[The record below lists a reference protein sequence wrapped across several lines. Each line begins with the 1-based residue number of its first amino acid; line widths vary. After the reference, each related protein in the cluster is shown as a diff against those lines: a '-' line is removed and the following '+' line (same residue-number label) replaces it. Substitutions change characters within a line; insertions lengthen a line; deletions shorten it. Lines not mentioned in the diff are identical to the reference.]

1 MIILAKAFVLFVYLY
16 LVADKLL
23 SLILNILALK
33 SKSEPPQAQWVGGCH
48 VMKNMGGMCFKR
60 LVEEVRR
67 AQSPPPDIPNW
78 FEKTLFRPLFYP
90 RSSLEQLI

>member
-1 MIILAKAFVLFVYLY
+1 MIILAEAFVLFVYLY

-60 LVEEVRR
+60 VVEEVRR
-67 AQSPPPDIPNW
+67 AQSPPPRHP
-78 FEKTLFRPLFYP
+78 K
-90 RSSLEQLI
+90 LIWKDVI